1 MGLTHHRLAVR
12 TATEQYDIHI
22 GAGLVAQ
29 VGEHLSALT
38 AGRKAFVI
46 AHPQLYQLYGTTL
59 ADALRHAGFTVEPCM
74 VRAGERSKSLL
85 VASRLYTQ
93 LAKRGADR
101 QSIVCALGGGV
112 IGDLS
117 GFVAATYMRGIPFV
131 QIPTSLLAMVDSSI
145 GGKTG
150 VNHPLGK
157 NLIGAFYP
165 PRAVFTDIALLQSL
179 PEREYLCGLSEIV
192 KAGAIGDPELFCFIE
207 EHIEAIRQRHM
218 PVLTTLIERSIAVKV
233 RVVQEDPTERGV
245 RAILNF
251 GHTLGH
257 ALESATAYTQ
267 YTHGEAVAIGMA
279 LVAQLSERLGHCSA
293 AVRERLN
300 TLIEALGLP
309 ITYAGVATAQLL
321 EAMTHDKKSLN
332 GVIRFVLL
340 KDIGSVIF
348 HQAVPLDVLQ
358 TLLETQDTGLVSV

>member
-1 MGLTHHRLAVR
+1 MT
-12 TATEQYDIHI
+12 
-22 GAGLVAQ
+22 
-29 VGEHLSALT
+29 
-38 AGRKAFVI
+38 
-46 AHPQLYQLYGTTL
+46 HPQLYQLYGTTL
-59 ADALRHAGFTVEPCM
+59 AEALRQAGFTVEPCM

-85 VASRLYTQ
+85 MASRLYTQ

-101 QSIVCALGGGV
+101 QSIICALGGGV

-192 KAGAIGDPELFCFIE
+192 KAGAIGDPELFCLYRRRISS
-207 EHIEAIRQRHM
+207 AIRQRHL

-233 RVVQEDPTERGV
+233 RWCRKIRPSAGCVLSSILATPSAMPWKRPRPTRS
-245 RAILNF
+245 
-251 GHTLGH
+251 TL
-257 ALESATAYTQ
+257 
-267 YTHGEAVAIGMA
+267 MA
-279 LVAQLSERLGHCSA
+279 KQWPLVWLW
-293 AVRERLN
+293 
-300 TLIEALGLP
+300 LP
-309 ITYAGVATAQLL
+309 IYQNV
-321 EAMTHDKKSLN
+321 
-332 GVIRFVLL
+332 
-340 KDIGSVIF
+340 
-348 HQAVPLDVLQ
+348 
-358 TLLETQDTGLVSV
+358 